1 MHASRTGEGE
11 LMRAFVTALAL
22 AALIAAP
29 AQAQTAERWT
39 APSRA
44 WSIDY
49 VSSGWTF
56 ANPVPPELAHLNL
69 IMIPLAPP
77 PDDQIRMCSVT
88 EMTYDEG
95 LARAEIAGAGARFD
109 QARASAAFRGQTI
122 TGVTHASVNGVVVAD
137 VSATTERQR
146 HRHRVFYYP
155 AAQGAYFVDVHCF
168 RIEGV
173 PAQGVAEVE
182 AILNSVQINP
192 VSP

>member
-1 MHASRTGEGE
+1 MKLLA
-11 LMRAFVTALAL
+11 AALAL
-22 AALIAAP
+22 FALTAAP

-39 APSRA
+39 APSRV

-49 VSSGWTF
+49 ASSGWTF
-56 ANPVPPELAHLNL
+56 ANPVPPDLAHLNL

-77 PDDQIRMCSVT
+77 PDDQIRMCAVT

-95 LARAEIAGAGARFD
+95 LPRAEIAGAGARFD

-122 TGVTHASVNGVVVAD
+122 TGVTHATINGVVVAD

-155 AAQGAYFVDVHCF
+155 AAQGAYFIDVHCF
-168 RIEGV
+168 WIEGV
-173 PAQGVAEVE
+173 PAQGVAEIE
-182 AILNSVQINP
+182 AILNSIRIDAA
-192 VSP
+192 SP